1 VIPLGIVSNGSVP
14 MNYFYIYILQCSDN
28 SYYTGHTNELERRV
42 HEHEFGISDTCYT
55 FARRPLKLV
64 FVQEFPNRPS
74 AFLLEQKIK
83 KWTRKKKEALIS
95 KNFDSLKVLSKKI
108 FKNS

>member
-1 VIPLGIVSNGSVP
+1 
-14 MNYFYIYILQCSDN
+14 MNYFYIYILQCSDD
-28 SYYTGHTNELERRV
+28 SYYIGHTSELERRV
-42 HEHEFGISDTCYT
+42 HEHYAGIFNTCYT
-55 FARRPLKLV
+55 FTRRPLKLV

-95 KNFDSLKVLSKKI
+95 KNFNSLKKLSKKI
-108 FKNS
+108 FEKK